1 MANKLIIEIA
11 YALPEEQILISLACQ
26 PGTTVQQAI
35 EQSGLL
41 ERFPTLLSHTVGIWS
56 KPCPLSQPLK
66 SNDRI
71 EIYRPLT
78 MSPMEARQKRAGK
91 KNRKTSVN

>member
-1 MANKLIIEIA
+1 MANKLIVEVA
-11 YALPEEQILISLACQ
+11 YATPEEQILLSLACS

-41 ERFPTLLSHTVGIWS
+41 GRFPDLLTHTVGIWS
-56 KPCPLSQPLK
+56 KPCSLSQPLK
-66 SNDRI
+66 SADRI

-78 MSPMEARQKRAGK
+78 MSPMEARQKRVK
-91 KNRKTSVN
+91 KKSQ